1 MKVEISSVLK
11 DYDFTPTDIEKI
23 IGNKNFMIRKMDF
36 EDGLSGMLVDK
47 VVYVN
52 SNDSIERQR
61 FTLAHEFTH
70 FILHGTKDH
79 HYKPVR
85 FRSNSITSDE
95 IKIEREANVGA
106 ALILMPKENVFKQI
120 GDKQS
125 LSESDISELAKTFQ
139 VSLTAMNIR
148 LSELGFF

>member
-1 MKVEISSVLK
+1 M
-11 DYDFTPTDIEKI
+11 
-23 IGNKNFMIRKMDF
+23 
-36 EDGLSGMLVDK
+36 
-47 VVYVN
+47 
-52 SNDSIERQR
+52 
-61 FTLAHEFTH
+61 
-70 FILHGTKDH
+70 
-79 HYKPVR
+79 R

-95 IKIEREANVGA
+95 IKIEREANVAA

-148 LSELGFF
+148 L